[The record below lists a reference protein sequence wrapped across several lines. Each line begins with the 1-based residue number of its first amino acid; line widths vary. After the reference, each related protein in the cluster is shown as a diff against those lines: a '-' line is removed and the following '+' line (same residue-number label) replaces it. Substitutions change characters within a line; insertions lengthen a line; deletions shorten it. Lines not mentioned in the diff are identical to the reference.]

1 MWSHNDRPFRE
12 IEKIAAAAE
21 FIFAAE
27 RLIVRDVR
35 PELLPENERATV
47 EYYLECLS
55 KKFSGS
61 KARADVGRVPHRAI
75 HIDDEQEKASLQLP
89 FSI

>member
-1 MWSHNDRPFRE
+1 MWSHDDRPFRE
-12 IEKIAAAAE
+12 VDKIRFAAE

-27 RLIVRDVR
+27 RLIARDVR
-35 PELLPENERATV
+35 PELLPESDRATV

-61 KARADVGRVPHRAI
+61 KARADTYRVVQSAM
-75 HIDDEQEKASLQLP
+75 HIDDEHDRASL
-89 FSI
+89 

>member
-1 MWSHNDRPFRE
+1 VWSHNDRPFKGVD
-12 IEKIAAAAE
+12 KIAAVAE

-35 PELLPENERATV
+35 PELLPEGDRATV

-61 KARADVGRVPHRAI
+61 KA
-75 HIDDEQEKASLQLP
+75 L
-89 FSI
+89 